1 MSDQKRARAIAKNLR
16 KYRGEISLSELERKS
31 GISKSYLWTLENAKT
46 PTKPSA
52 ETLYKIAVALGV
64 TVSDLFGRDLQVRRG
79 NDVPPSL
86 AEFARQR
93 DLPESDVQMLAGINF
108 RGEQPTTP
116 ERWALIYE
124 AIRAGT
130 REGE

>member
-1 MSDQKRARAIAKNLR
+1 MSDRERASAIAKNLR
-16 KYRGEISLSELERKS
+16 RYRGDMSLSELERKS
-31 GISKSYLWTLENAKT
+31 GVSKSYLWSLEKAET

-64 TVSDLFGRDLQVRRG
+64 TVSDLFGRDLQVRRDT
-79 NDVPPSL
+79 DVPPSL
-86 AEFARQR
+86 IRFAKQR
-93 DLPESDVQMLAGINF
+93 DLPASDIQMLAGINF

-130 REGE
+130 RQGE

>member
-1 MSDQKRARAIAKNLR
+1 MSDQDRARAIAENLR
-16 KYRGEISLSELERKS
+16 RYRGEMSLSELERKS
-31 GISKSYLWTLENAKT
+31 GISKSYLWSLENAKT

-52 ETLYKIAVALGV
+52 ETLYKIAIALGV
-64 TVSDLFGRDLQVRRG
+64 TVSDLFGRDLQVRRD

-86 AEFARQR
+86 TEFAKQR
-93 DLPESDVQMLAGINF
+93 DLPESDVQMLAGVNF

-116 ERWALIYE
+116 ERWAFIYE

-130 REGE
+130 RQGE